1 MPIPMTLQDN
11 GRLQCPS
18 GGSVVLSSTI
28 GKYAKIQGIPIVET
42 DGVGA
47 ISSCRGHPETVAP
60 QYRVYC
66 SKIVN
71 PHDCKADKFKVLG
84 KYVADAEKVN
94 KLKTDKG
101 FPVSFVTDPHAKPFV
116 KR

>member
-1 MPIPMTLQDN
+1 MTLQDN

-28 GKYAKIQGIPIVET
+28 GKYAKIQGISIVET

-47 ISSCRGHPETVAP
+47 ISGCLGHPHP
-60 QYRVYC
+60 SIQPDPRYRIYC
-66 SKIVN
+66 NSIIN